1 MEHLLQVL
9 CILRFSVPQRINLS
23 DPPSSTS
30 LLSLSKKLGL
40 FSDSWPAYHT
50 TRLLKFAI
58 LLIATTMVRLLAP
71 AALVAFLYGH
81 AVTGRKC
88 QDIVVPVSISA
99 RNGVFDLAAP
109 GNNIDLTNFILDL
122 AQLGANYSQA
132 VLGGV
137 SVPFTSRIVECHSTD

>member
-1 MEHLLQVL
+1 
-9 CILRFSVPQRINLS
+9 
-23 DPPSSTS
+23 
-30 LLSLSKKLGL
+30 
-40 FSDSWPAYHT
+40 
-50 TRLLKFAI
+50 
-58 LLIATTMVRLLAP
+58 MVRLLAP

-81 AVTGRKC
+81 VVTGRKC

-137 SVPFTSRIVECHSTD
+137 SVSFISRIVECHSTD